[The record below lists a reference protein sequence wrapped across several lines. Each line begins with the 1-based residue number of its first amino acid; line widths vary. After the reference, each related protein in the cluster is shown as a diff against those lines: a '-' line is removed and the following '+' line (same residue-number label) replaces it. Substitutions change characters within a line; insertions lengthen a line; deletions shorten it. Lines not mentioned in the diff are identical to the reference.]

1 MLHRLRALRPLIG
14 PSWRRL
20 VSQNAQ
26 GTLSGEQPLKQG
38 VLAHVQALV
47 AQHEDLSSKDL
58 TEGYSAERA
67 KELMRLSPIAEAH
80 AELAAAQQDVDGAS
94 ELLADPSSEAEL
106 IELAREELAEGE
118 QLLVE
123 RRKRL
128 ISLLVPPDAA
138 SAQEGVIV
146 EVHAGVGGAEAALFA
161 EEVRPK
167 RPT

>member
-1 MLHRLRALRPLIG
+1 MLHNLRGLRPLLG

-47 AQHEDLSSKDL
+47 AQHDDLSSKML
-58 TEGYSAERA
+58 SEGYSAARS
-67 KELMRLSPIAEAH
+67 KEVTRLSPIAHAH
-80 AELAAAQQDVDGAS
+80 AELSAVQRDVDDAS
-94 ELLADPSSEAEL
+94 ELLSDPSSEPEL

-118 QLLVE
+118 RLLVE
-123 RRKRL
+123 RRRQL

-138 SAQEGVIV
+138 SGQDGVIV

-161 EEVRPK
+161 EEVLEIPR
-167 RPT
+167 